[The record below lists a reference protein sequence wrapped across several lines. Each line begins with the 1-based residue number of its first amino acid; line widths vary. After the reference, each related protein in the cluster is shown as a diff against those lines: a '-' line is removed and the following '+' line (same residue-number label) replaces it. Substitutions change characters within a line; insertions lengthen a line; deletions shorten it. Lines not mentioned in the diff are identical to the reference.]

1 MTRNGSHQAAAGPR
15 PTLLSTHGIPQEH
28 DSWSTIVGVVGDVHN
43 LSLTED
49 PMGSVYY
56 AIQPG
61 EGVDKEFM
69 MRSMAHA
76 VKTSVPP
83 TSIMPAIRR
92 AVSQMD
98 SGLPL
103 FGAETME
110 DRTRDAR
117 AQMAFTMLMLA
128 IASGVGLVLG
138 VVGLYGVVSYATSQR
153 TREIGVRLALG
164 AEPFVVRGMIV
175 RQGLA
180 VIAIG
185 LGIGLIGVYA
195 LSRFMEALLF
205 QVNANDPITFAVV
218 AGVLAAVSVFA
229 TWLPAARAAGTD
241 PVRALRWE

>member
-1 MTRNGSHQAAAGPR
+1 
-15 PTLLSTHGIPQEH
+15 
-28 DSWSTIVGVVGDVHN
+28 
-43 LSLTED
+43 
-49 PMGSVYY
+49 
-56 AIQPG
+56 
-61 EGVDKEFM
+61 
-69 MRSMAHA
+69 
-76 VKTSVPP
+76 
-83 TSIMPAIRR
+83 
-92 AVSQMD
+92 
-98 SGLPL
+98 
-103 FGAETME
+103 
-110 DRTRDAR
+110 
-117 AQMAFTMLMLA
+117 MAFTMLMLA

>member
-1 MTRNGSHQAAAGPR
+1 
-15 PTLLSTHGIPQEH
+15 
-28 DSWSTIVGVVGDVHN
+28 
-43 LSLTED
+43 
-49 PMGSVYY
+49 
-56 AIQPG
+56 
-61 EGVDKEFM
+61 

-185 LGIGLIGVYA
+185 LGIGLIGAYA

>member
-1 MTRNGSHQAAAGPR
+1 
-15 PTLLSTHGIPQEH
+15 
-28 DSWSTIVGVVGDVHN
+28 
-43 LSLTED
+43 
-49 PMGSVYY
+49 
-56 AIQPG
+56 
-61 EGVDKEFM
+61 
-69 MRSMAHA
+69 MRSMAYA

-103 FGAETME
+103 FGVQTME
-110 DRTRDAR
+110 NRTRDAR

-128 IASGVGLVLG
+128 IASAVGLILG

-164 AEPFVVRGMIV
+164 AEPGAVRGMIL
-175 RQGLA
+175 RQGMA
-180 VIAIG
+180 VIG
-185 LGIGLIGVYA
+185 LGLVLGLVGAYL

-205 QVNANDPITFAVV
+205 EVDANDPVTFAVV
-218 AGVLAAVSVFA
+218 AGVLAAVSVLA